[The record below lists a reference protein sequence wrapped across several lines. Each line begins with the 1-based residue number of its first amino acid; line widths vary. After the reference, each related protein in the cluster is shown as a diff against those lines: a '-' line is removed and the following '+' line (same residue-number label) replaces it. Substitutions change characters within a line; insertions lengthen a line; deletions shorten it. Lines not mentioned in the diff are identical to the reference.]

1 MKGTPT
7 MADEVAAGFG
17 DLIEEMR
24 AELDML
30 LAQEKADIPMSPS
43 SDLPELL
50 AAAIRE
56 IEGLRQMVNQS

>member
-1 MKGTPT
+1 MSE
-7 MADEVAAGFG
+7 EVAAGFG
-17 DLIEEMR
+17 DLVEEMQ

-43 SDLPELL
+43 TDLPELL

-56 IEGLRQMVNQS
+56 IQGMREIINRTNS